1 MWALSP
7 FQTLA
12 WLPLALLGLDG
23 FYGLRLGGE
32 GVADDG
38 GSKDANVRDGTV
50 IPVGGCLLNLVY
62 HVEALSDFAEYGVLA
77 VEMGRATNGLVGLY
91 HLWRK
96 LHLSVGGRVQPLLYE
111 G

>member
-12 WLPLALLGLDG
+12 WLPLALLRLDG
-23 FYGLRLGGE
+23 FCGLRLGGE

-38 GSKDANVRDGTV
+38 GAKDADVSCWAV